1 LDNADLLGTLV
12 PLLEDRFEVRGIALT
27 SESLHLRLVDP
38 RYAREVLL
46 DDRLLAGVHVANSE
60 VGRLYGDESRFYSNE
75 SRFYSNESRF
85 YSNESRV
92 SLLPCVPYDWQF
104 ADEQVAMPSE
114 QVAMPSEKG
123 SGVNCFALISR
134 RNECQSYFTEG
145 KMTAAWI
152 SERLDALSLSLPRL
166 TVVVLDN
173 AAAHRKA
180 VKDRCRL

>member
-85 YSNESRV
+85 YSDESRV

-104 ADEQVAMPSE
+104 ADE

>member
-1 LDNADLLGTLV
+1 MDNADLLGTLV

-75 SRFYSNESRF
+75 SRLYSDESRA
-85 YSNESRV
+85 

-104 ADEQVAMPSE
+104 ADE

-145 KMTAAWI
+145 KMTAAWT

>member
-1 LDNADLLGTLV
+1 MDNADLLGTLV

-38 RYAREVLL
+38 RYAREVLP

-60 VGRLYGDESRFYSNE
+60 VGRLYSNE

-85 YSNESRV
+85 YSDESRV

>member
-1 LDNADLLGTLV
+1 MDNADLLGTLV

-60 VGRLYGDESRFYSNE
+60 VGRLYGD
-75 SRFYSNESRF
+75 ESRF